1 MKCPHCDA
9 DILYVVDSRMTEI
22 DGYKTVRR
30 RRVCRKC
37 KYRWSTIEVP
47 LGERRRHDA
56 VKILSNIRENLSK
69 ALILIDELNQKEEK

>member
-9 DILYVVDSRMTEI
+9 DVVYVVDSRPAEV
-22 DGYKTVRR
+22 DQYKTIRR
-30 RRVCRKC
+30 RRICREC

-56 VKILSNIRENLSK
+56 IKILSNIRDNLSK
-69 ALILIDELNQKEEK
+69 TLILIDELNQQEEK